1 MNNHDILYEIN
12 YKIMQNA
19 TIKLVKHKNKYH
31 ILFNDKIINIS
42 KHNMDMILNRE
53 KHIERDI
60 MIYDYLG
67 LMQQKQVLIEL
78 INKTNLKY

>member
-1 MNNHDILYEIN
+1 MDNCDILYEIN
-12 YKIMQNA
+12 YKIMQNV
-19 TIKLVKHKNKYH
+19 TIKLVKHENKYY